1 MNYQLISYI
10 IFLSSSFFITI
21 KIGWVLYK
29 NGEVYLLEIFQHQ
42 TAYVHSI
49 NKLLLIGYY
58 LVNLGKAALEITNW
72 EVIYTLPDVFRIT
85 GQKLGNL
92 LLLLAI
98 MHYINVIG
106 LNIYSKTKKSLT
118 IKK

>member
-1 MNYQLISYI
+1 MNYQIISYI
-10 IFLSSSFFITI
+10 VFLGLSFFITI
-21 KIGWVLYK
+21 KIGWILYI
-29 NGEVYLLEIFQHQ
+29 NGAVYLHEIFKQQ
-42 TAYVHSI
+42 QGFVQSI

-58 LVNLGKAALEITNW
+58 LINLGKAAFEITNW
-72 EVIYTLPDVFRIT
+72 ETVYRLSDLFRIT

-106 LNIYSKTKKSLT
+106 LNIYSRTKQPLT
-118 IKK
+118 GAV